1 MGNQDV
7 NSTPDT
13 VPEEPGEASGAS
25 TAGANGRRHERRSL
39 DSALVL
45 ELNTDSL
52 DGMADNLSRVGMML
66 YTDQP
71 LKVTV
76 RIEGFRGGHPVTGR
90 LVRLQRM
97 DDTYSG
103 VAIEF
108 DELLELDKTD

>member
-1 MGNQDV
+1 MGNQDM
-7 NSTPDT
+7 NPTPD
-13 VPEEPGEASGAS
+13 VAPVDPEVTGGAKATS
-25 TAGANGRRHERRSL
+25 AGARRHERRSL

-52 DGMADNLSRVGMML
+52 DGMADNVSRVGMML

-71 LKVTV
+71 LRVTV
-76 RIEGFRGGHPVTGR
+76 RIEGFRGGRPVTGR
-90 LVRLQRM
+90 LARLQRM

-108 DELLELDKTD
+108 DELLDLDSAD

>member
-1 MGNQDV
+1 MGNQDM
-7 NSTPDT
+7 NPTPDV
-13 VPEEPGEASGAS
+13 VPADPEVAGGSSATS
-25 TAGANGRRHERRSL
+25 AGARRHERRSI

-45 ELNTDSL
+45 ELNTDSV
-52 DGMADNLSRVGMML
+52 DGRADNVSRAGMML

-76 RIEGFRGGHPVTGR
+76 CVEGINGGSPVTGR

-108 DELLELDKTD
+108 DELLDLDSTD